1 MNTPQNI
8 YDDPCFFKGYSRLRE
23 NPQNYNALLEQPA
36 LWSLLPD
43 LHGKAV
49 LDMGCG
55 FGDACQEYARLG
67 ATSVVGIDISEKML
81 SVARTRNSS
90 EPIEYLQLDMMS
102 IPTLGRRFDVVTSS
116 LAVHYVEDFHRLVE
130 IVGGCLN
137 PGGVFLFSQEHPLT
151 TAPVQGVSFQKE
163 PDGRSSAYLLSD
175 YGRPGFRSVK
185 WFVDDVE
192 KYHRMFSEILNT
204 LIRSGFII
212 EAMQEPLPD
221 DALLQRCPRM
231 YREYI
236 KPSFLLVRA
245 KKG

>member
-8 YDDPCFFKGYSRLRE
+8 YDEPCFFEGYSRLRE
-23 NPQNYNALLEQPA
+23 NPLNSNVLLEQPA
-36 LWSLLPD
+36 LRSLLPD
-43 LHGKAV
+43 LHGKSV

-55 FGDACQEYARLG
+55 FGDACQEYVRFG

-81 SVARTRNSS
+81 AVARSRNSS
-90 EPIEYLQLDMMS
+90 GPIEYLQLNMMS

-130 IVGGCLN
+130 IVGDCLN

-151 TAPVQGVSFQKE
+151 TAPIQGVSFQKE
-163 PDGRSSAYLLSD
+163 PDGGSSAYLLAD

-185 WFVDDVE
+185 WFVENVE
-192 KYHRMFSEILNT
+192 KYHRMFSEIINT
-204 LIRSGFII
+204 LVECGFIV
-212 EAMQEPLPD
+212 EAMKEPLPD
-221 DALLQRCPRM
+221 DALLQKRPRM
-231 YREYI
+231 HHEFI

-245 KKG
+245 KKS